1 MRGRV
6 TAAPLHSGRQ
16 TLRMSWLEDFT
27 DGEGFWERLMAAT
40 TFQDFLDQERAL
52 SSPEREK
59 IVLYHAIREKQAVGE
74 WVDWARVDR
83 D

>member
-1 MRGRV
+1 
-6 TAAPLHSGRQ
+6 
-16 TLRMSWLEDFT
+16 MSWLEDFT

-59 IVLYHAIREKQAVGE
+59 IVLYHAIREKQAAGE
-74 WVDWARVDR
+74 WVDWTREER